1 MQMAKKQE
9 NTREKTGEKI
19 MTREKM
25 RRLITACVCAATVLF
40 VLLLCYLAYQWITLS
55 NQNKRIDKLQSDIK
69 YYENLNANAENEL
82 DYYLSDFGMY
92 EGALKLGFR
101 ESQGD

>member
-1 MQMAKKQE
+1 
-9 NTREKTGEKI
+9 

-25 RRLITACVCAATVLF
+25 RRMITACVCAATVLF
-40 VLLLCYLAYQWITLS
+40 VLLLSYLIYQWITLS
-55 NQNKRIDKLQSDIK
+55 NQNKKIDNLKNDIA
-69 YYENLNANAENEL
+69 YYEQLNKNAENEL
-82 DYYLSDFGMY
+82 DYYLSDFGLY

>member
-1 MQMAKKQE
+1 M
-9 NTREKTGEKI
+9 
-19 MTREKM
+19 
-25 RRLITACVCAATVLF
+25 
-40 VLLLCYLAYQWITLS
+40 S
-55 NQNKRIDKLQSDIK
+55 NQNKRIDKLESDIK
-69 YYENLNANAENEL
+69 YYENLNENAENEL